1 MKMVDP
7 RKRKA
12 LPGIAKKPMGF
23 TSMQMLVNARNLK
36 KSKAVTNLKP
46 IVDAAIMQAIPV
58 KPVEAK
64 VDPIIKATPVEPV
77 QAKDAPI
84 IQATPVKPVQV
95 KVVHIMQA
103 TPVEPVQAKDA
114 PIIRA
119 TPVKPVQ
126 AKKTTW
132 MEMRLLMFGFM
143 CGIIPMFKHRTS
155 NLLYRLALSKYIDV
169 LLAFLAILTVISFLV
184 VLHSCCSCE
193 CDRKVVYGKQEKSRA
208 FYRAIF
214 WYF

>member
-23 TSMQMLVNARNLK
+23 TSMQMLANARNLK
-36 KSKAVTNLKP
+36 KSKAATNLKP

-84 IQATPVKPVQV
+84 I
-95 KVVHIMQA
+95 
-103 TPVEPVQAKDA
+103 
-114 PIIRA
+114 RA
-119 TPVKPVQ
+119 TLVKPVQ